1 MSKKNIQDCIKDN
14 LEGYFHDLRGAEP
27 HAVYDMVVEIAEG
40 KEVSGLNGKFNNNNI
55 DVPSKLLDP
64 QNITK
69 DNLQDLVT
77 ANYITQD
84 RFDELTK

>member
-1 MSKKNIQDCIKDN
+1 MFKDVN
-14 LEGYFHDLRGAEP
+14 KLAD
-27 HAVYDMVVEIAEG
+27 AVYDMVVEIAEG
-40 KEVSGLNGKFNNNNI
+40 KGSLRPERQVQQQQHRRP
-55 DVPSKLLDP
+55 VQLLDP

-84 RFDELTK
+84 RFDELTKGRSLIQAIRNKHK